1 MVLAVCA
8 SDVMAQRG
16 RHSEP
21 RFDFTTLAGLSMS
34 QIDGDGA
41 GSYNLFGYH
50 LGVNTTFPLSEDAD
64 SPIRMLVEVGLI
76 QKGSR
81 IPSID
86 RKIKLTYAELPLALT
101 YAMRMG
107 DDNQLRVGVGVAPAF
122 LADATVLDYGSVE
135 NEEQER
141 NYRSFDRLPLMLDA
155 QVRFGEH
162 LGVFVRYYNSML
174 PVTLVSGTGTY
185 RIFRSNM
192 GVFNRNMIAGISYRF

>member
-1 MVLAVCA
+1 MACA
-8 SDVMAQRG
+8 ASTTGVMAQRG

-21 RFDFTTLAGLSMS
+21 RFDFTALAGLSMS

-41 GSYNLFGYH
+41 GFYNLFGYQA
-50 LGVNTTFPLSEDAD
+50 GINTTFPLGEDAD
-64 SPIRMLVEVGLI
+64 SPIRMMVEIGLM

-86 RKIKLTYAELPLALT
+86 RKIKLSYVELPLALT

-107 DDNQLRVGVGVAPAF
+107 DDNQLRVGAGIAPAF
-122 LADATVLDYGSVE
+122 LADASVLDFGTVE
-135 NEEQER
+135 NVEQQS

-155 QVRFGEH
+155 QVRLGEH
-162 LGVFVRYYNSML
+162 LGVFVRYYNSLL

-192 GVFNRNMIAGISYRF
+192 GVFNRNLVAGLSFCF